1 VNKSLYSSDI
11 AAFRTIV
18 RTEGFGGLL
27 TGFGA
32 TFVGYSFQGAC
43 KYGFYEIFKKKYWD
57 LLGDDVARKYAR
69 CWPLLGV
76 APPDPC
82 CLGGSSALR
91 LN

>member
-18 RTEGFGGLL
+18 RTEGIGGLL

-57 LLGDDVARKYAR
+57 LLGDDVAKKYMLDAGR
-69 CWPLLGV
+69 YWGLHPQTPAFWV
-76 APPDPC
+76 A
-82 CLGGSSALR
+82 ALR
-91 LN
+91 CA